1 MDPILSICT
10 RVSGQVQRASSP
22 VRRLSLSQTRALESG
37 GIVLRQRRPFC
48 QSKQPRLLAKNH
60 ATKATEW
67 DRLNIMSVITATSAA
82 ALAIEATNGRTH
94 IYWLVTAFYSI
105 AFGLSL
111 EGVILI
117 TYMTIAAGGSSD
129 EGITRLA
136 RGILVSEK
144 HPAVRPTA
152 FVMALPA
159 IMTTYSSF
167 SLLLGLVT
175 MVVSGPGEGVDTM
188 SVMYSRAT
196 MIPVGLGFF
205 FLCIAIVLCE
215 IGYWI
220 ETLGRKKYRNNLPKG
235 TDGCVEPGV
244 QMAAHSK
251 DCCPDRIAAE
261 SASRRELLEKVRLF
275 KSNDRDKVRIFHVTV
290 VWAPVDRRGSHH
302 GGASVGH
309 AAPLSVPSNSCE
321 NLGRSWRSFP
331 SATHV
336 ESTVRL
342 EADVDVPAALND
354 SMDRDITDDG
364 IPWGDVT
371 CALLVRNQEKT
382 EQGLAFIA
390 SELPRFFSA
399 PHCIDMPYPQD
410 AHSEFVGSLL
420 SSFSF
425 ARTNFDYLLIP
436 FSPLL
441 TLTHLPDLHGHVA
454 IVTGANSGV
463 GFETARS
470 LAGMGARVILACRS
484 ESKGKVAQMKIVEST
499 GNKEIEIEVLDL
511 ASFSSIKQFLGRW
524 ESRQTKH
531 VDILVNNAGCM
542 TNAASVTED
551 GFEYMYQT
559 NHLGH
564 VLLTLSLLNHGRL
577 SSHGRIINVSSCS
590 SYASDELDAHN
601 ADSRDIIRKYTPN
614 TGCPLSFGD
623 VMTLYARSKA
633 SQVVWT
639 MALQRHLAEREGW
652 KNISVH
658 TCHPGTVKSSI
669 WTQPDGIGSMAGRLA
684 DIFRMVGNTFGIP
697 NEQGAVNSVW
707 LATDPEPARPDMR
720 GLYWD
725 RLRWKWVRPWI
736 LDPKRQSELWDKWC
750 EDVGV
755 TLC

>member
-1 MDPILSICT
+1 
-10 RVSGQVQRASSP
+10 
-22 VRRLSLSQTRALESG
+22 
-37 GIVLRQRRPFC
+37 
-48 QSKQPRLLAKNH
+48 
-60 ATKATEW
+60 
-67 DRLNIMSVITATSAA
+67 
-82 ALAIEATNGRTH
+82 
-94 IYWLVTAFYSI
+94 
-105 AFGLSL
+105 
-111 EGVILI
+111 
-117 TYMTIAAGGSSD
+117 
-129 EGITRLA
+129 
-136 RGILVSEK
+136 
-144 HPAVRPTA
+144 
-152 FVMALPA
+152 
-159 IMTTYSSF
+159 
-167 SLLLGLVT
+167 
-175 MVVSGPGEGVDTM
+175 
-188 SVMYSRAT
+188 
-196 MIPVGLGFF
+196 
-205 FLCIAIVLCE
+205 
-215 IGYWI
+215 
-220 ETLGRKKYRNNLPKG
+220 
-235 TDGCVEPGV
+235 
-244 QMAAHSK
+244 
-251 DCCPDRIAAE
+251 
-261 SASRRELLEKVRLF
+261 
-275 KSNDRDKVRIFHVTV
+275 
-290 VWAPVDRRGSHH
+290 
-302 GGASVGH
+302 
-309 AAPLSVPSNSCE
+309 
-321 NLGRSWRSFP
+321 
-331 SATHV
+331 
-336 ESTVRL
+336 
-342 EADVDVPAALND
+342 
-354 SMDRDITDDG
+354 
-364 IPWGDVT
+364 
-371 CALLVRNQEKT
+371 
-382 EQGLAFIA
+382 
-390 SELPRFFSA
+390 
-399 PHCIDMPYPQD
+399 MPYPQD
-410 AHSEFVGSLL
+410 THSEFVGSLL

-499 GNKEIEIEVLDL
+499 GNKEIEVEVLDL

-614 TGCPLSFGD
+614 TGSPLSFGD

-669 WTQPDGIGSMAGRLA
+669 WTQPDGIGSMTGRLA

-736 LDPKRQSELWDKWC
+736 LGPKRQSELWDKWC

-755 TLC
+755 TLR

>member
-1 MDPILSICT
+1 MTPHDSSKKKHRFPAKYKERLRLFEDLVCLKHEPWSLE
-10 RVSGQVQRASSP
+10 ASFSDRGEP
-22 VRRLSLSQTRALESG
+22 FAKANNPGSSLKTM
-37 GIVLRQRRPFC
+37 RQ
-48 QSKQPRLLAKNH
+48 KQQE
-60 ATKATEW
+60 EW
-67 DRLNIMSVITATSAA
+67 DRLNIAMSVITATSAA

-144 HPAVRPTA
+144 HPE
-152 FVMALPA
+152 FGQLH
-159 IMTTYSSF
+159 F
-167 SLLLGLVT
+167 
-175 MVVSGPGEGVDTM
+175 
-188 SVMYSRAT
+188 RAT

-321 NLGRSWRSFP
+321 NLA

-342 EADVDVPAALND
+342 EADVGQYDYNMYKYVFAQIDVPAALND

-371 CALLVRNQEKT
+371 CTLL
-382 EQGLAFIA
+382 F
-390 SELPRFFSA
+390 
-399 PHCIDMPYPQD
+399 C
-410 AHSEFVGSLL
+410 
-420 SSFSF
+420 

-499 GNKEIEIEVLDL
+499 VPGTMGNL
-511 ASFSSIKQFLGRW
+511 
-524 ESRQTKH
+524 QTKH

>member
-1 MDPILSICT
+1 
-10 RVSGQVQRASSP
+10 
-22 VRRLSLSQTRALESG
+22 
-37 GIVLRQRRPFC
+37 
-48 QSKQPRLLAKNH
+48 
-60 ATKATEW
+60 
-67 DRLNIMSVITATSAA
+67 
-82 ALAIEATNGRTH
+82 
-94 IYWLVTAFYSI
+94 
-105 AFGLSL
+105 
-111 EGVILI
+111 
-117 TYMTIAAGGSSD
+117 
-129 EGITRLA
+129 
-136 RGILVSEK
+136 
-144 HPAVRPTA
+144 
-152 FVMALPA
+152 
-159 IMTTYSSF
+159 
-167 SLLLGLVT
+167 
-175 MVVSGPGEGVDTM
+175 
-188 SVMYSRAT
+188 
-196 MIPVGLGFF
+196 
-205 FLCIAIVLCE
+205 
-215 IGYWI
+215 
-220 ETLGRKKYRNNLPKG
+220 
-235 TDGCVEPGV
+235 
-244 QMAAHSK
+244 
-251 DCCPDRIAAE
+251 
-261 SASRRELLEKVRLF
+261 
-275 KSNDRDKVRIFHVTV
+275 
-290 VWAPVDRRGSHH
+290 
-302 GGASVGH
+302 
-309 AAPLSVPSNSCE
+309 
-321 NLGRSWRSFP
+321 
-331 SATHV
+331 
-336 ESTVRL
+336 
-342 EADVDVPAALND
+342 
-354 SMDRDITDDG
+354 
-364 IPWGDVT
+364 
-371 CALLVRNQEKT
+371 
-382 EQGLAFIA
+382 
-390 SELPRFFSA
+390 
-399 PHCIDMPYPQD
+399 MPYPQD
-410 AHSEFVGSLL
+410 THSEFVGSLL

-484 ESKGKVAQMKIVEST
+484 ESKGKVAQMEIVEST
-499 GNKEIEIEVLDL
+499 GNKEIEVEVLDL

-524 ESRQTKH
+524 ETRQTKH

>member
-1 MDPILSICT
+1 MTRHHQILVFAYAYFISKHRDPYYLGVSPKAVAEPVMW
-10 RVSGQVQRASSP
+10 RVAPSAPAISWSYSSWFPAKYKERLRLFEDLVCLKHEPWSLEASFSDRGDPFARANNPGSS
-22 VRRLSLSQTRALESG
+22 LKTM
-37 GIVLRQRRPFC
+37 RQ
-48 QSKQPRLLAKNH
+48 KQQE
-60 ATKATEW
+60 EW
-67 DRLNIMSVITATSAA
+67 DRLNIAMSVITATSAA

-275 KSNDRDKVRIFHVTV
+275 KSNDRDK
-290 VWAPVDRRGSHH
+290 
-302 GGASVGH
+302 
-309 AAPLSVPSNSCE
+309 
-321 NLGRSWRSFP
+321 
-331 SATHV
+331 
-336 ESTVRL
+336 
-342 EADVDVPAALND
+342 
-354 SMDRDITDDG
+354 
-364 IPWGDVT
+364 
-371 CALLVRNQEKT
+371 
-382 EQGLAFIA
+382 
-390 SELPRFFSA
+390 LPRFFSA
-399 PHCIDMPYPQD
+399 PHRIDMPYPQD
-410 AHSEFVGSLL
+410 THSEFVGSLL

-470 LAGMGARVILACRS
+470 LAGMD
-484 ESKGKVAQMKIVEST
+484 EIVEST
-499 GNKEIEIEVLDL
+499 GNKEIEVEVLDL

-669 WTQPDGIGSMAGRLA
+669 WTQPDGIGSVAGRLA